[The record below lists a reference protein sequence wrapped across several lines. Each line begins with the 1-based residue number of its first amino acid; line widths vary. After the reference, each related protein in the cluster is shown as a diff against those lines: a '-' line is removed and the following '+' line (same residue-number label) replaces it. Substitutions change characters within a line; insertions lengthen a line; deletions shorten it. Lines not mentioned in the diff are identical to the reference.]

1 MLRKGE
7 FDAAIDSYETSRV
20 LWIDAL
26 TEESGKLAP
35 VYPGL
40 GECYIEKEDFK
51 KAIQLFLK
59 SLELNEGNIGIE
71 IEVRSHLGECCYFS
85 GDMERAEKF
94 FLESVELIEQS
105 GEAGTG
111 AQIAPCL
118 NLALRYSF

>member
-1 MLRKGE
+1 M
-7 FDAAIDSYETSRV
+7 
-20 LWIDAL
+20 
-26 TEESGKLAP
+26 
-35 VYPGL
+35 
-40 GECYIEKEDFK
+40 
-51 KAIQLFLK
+51 
-59 SLELNEGNIGIE
+59 NEGNIGIE